1 MPAGSV
7 GRYTRGV
14 ERRGRLIAAAADL
27 LLEQGLAALSHRAVA
42 ARAGLP
48 LASTTYYFASA
59 DDLRDE
65 ALQHIAQQWAMRAR
79 AVVDALPAHLDR
91 VEAARAVVSI
101 VGADAPSQQL
111 LVMYERYLE
120 AGRHA
125 RLRPVV
131 AAWNTQLEELVHQVL
146 LRAAM
151 PVEDDEAG
159 LVLAVVDGVTVA
171 ALAEGEPP
179 EAPVGAALDRMF
191 ALLGGEPERSRR
203 HRRPGSR

>member
-1 MPAGSV
+1 MPGGTV

-48 LASTTYYFASA
+48 LASTTYYFTSA

-65 ALQHIAQQWAMRAR
+65 ALQHIAQGWAMRAR

-91 VEAARAVVSI
+91 VHAARAVVSI

-131 AAWNTQLEELVHQVL
+131 AAWNAQLKELVQQVL
-146 LRAAM
+146 LRADM
-151 PVEDDEAG
+151 PVEDDRAG
-159 LVLAVVDGVTVA
+159 LVLAVVDGVAVG
-171 ALAEGEPP
+171 ALAEGEAP
-179 EAPVGAALDRMF
+179 EAAVGEPLDRMF
-191 ALLGGEPERSRR
+191 SLLADGHQGPRR
-203 HRRPGSR
+203 HRGPGSR